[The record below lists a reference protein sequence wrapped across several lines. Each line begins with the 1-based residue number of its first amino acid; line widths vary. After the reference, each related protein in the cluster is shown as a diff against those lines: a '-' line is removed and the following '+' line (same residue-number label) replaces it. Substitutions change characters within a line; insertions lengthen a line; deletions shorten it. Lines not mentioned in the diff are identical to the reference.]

1 MKGYPTLLSPIKIGN
16 RILKS
21 RFLYPCALPH
31 FLQGSENYPGEPIR
45 HFYTQIA
52 RNGAAVIFWHD
63 LSNHFQRQQSGD
75 AGHFAN
81 YDPDD
86 KGAQNY
92 LCQFAEQIHY

>member
-1 MKGYPTLLSPIKIGN
+1 MKGYPTLLSPIQIGN

-52 RNGAAVIFWHD
+52 RNGAA
-63 LSNHFQRQQSGD
+63 
-75 AGHFAN
+75 
-81 YDPDD
+81 YE
-86 KGAQNY
+86 
-92 LCQFAEQIHY
+92 AEQRLAATLGQ